1 MACSR
6 ILVVGSPGTG
16 KSRIAAELGARLGLP
31 VVHLDRLF
39 HDPAHG
45 YADDRPRWRR
55 HVVEELVTQP
65 RWVMD
70 GHYASTLA
78 QRIAAADLVV
88 HLDHPTRTALRG
100 VVARRWGRGQNRPD
114 VPEGWRERVSWE
126 LLVSVLRF
134 RSTERARIAELV
146 AAAPH
151 PPVVVRLGSRAEV
164 RRWLQGVD
172 GRPAADVG

>member
-1 MACSR
+1 MACTR

-16 KSRIAAELGARLGLP
+16 KSRLAVELGVRLDLP

-39 HDPAHG
+39 HDPAQG

-55 HVVEELVTQP
+55 HVVEELVAQP

-70 GHYASTLA
+70 GHYSSTLA

-88 HLDHPTRTALRG
+88 HLDHPVRTALRG
-100 VVARRWGRGQNRPD
+100 VLARRWARGQERPD
-114 VPEGWRERVSWE
+114 VPEGWQERVSRE

-134 RSTERARIAELV
+134 RSTERARIADLA

-164 RRWLQGVD
+164 RRWLD
-172 GRPAADVG
+172 GIEGRVAS